1 MEKMTITDDNV
12 GYGRR
17 GSGRIHLGGLIM
29 TTATVLDP
37 AAELERMLE
46 RHDGVEPIVT
56 IAKDMALVSYRHDG
70 RLHTDI
76 WLYSDRGWRM
86 HGTHSVTG

>member
-1 MEKMTITDDNV
+1 MEFETIIGDNV

-17 GSGRIHLGGLIM
+17 AAAGTILGGLIM
-29 TTATVLDP
+29 TTAPALDP
-37 AAELERMLE
+37 ASELEQLLE

-56 IAKDMALVSYRHDG
+56 IAKDMALVSYRHGG

-76 WLYSDRGWRM
+76 WLYGDRGWWM
-86 HGTHSVTG
+86 HSTHNVAD